1 MKIARV
7 TSDTRNFY
15 LTYSAALQP
24 HAAEVAA
31 AVVRNLG
38 VAADASG
45 VNVTIV
51 VVCVPTHSPDAGRD
65 GLHGPLTYVTC

>member
-24 HAAEVAA
+24 SVAVATVRTVVAVAA
-31 AVVRNLG
+31 SCGSIVNIDVVN
-38 VAADASG
+38 A
-45 VNVTIV
+45 
-51 VVCVPTHSPDAGRD
+51 PTQNPVDGRV
-65 GLHGPLTYVTC
+65 GLHGPVVHVTC